1 MAVPDRFAEAVSLL
15 RTWGCRVDA
24 LDGWASRK
32 ARNDIPF
39 APEGV
44 INHHTGAWTTTD
56 QMLFVTGRTG
66 LPGPLCHWTIYRDG
80 TIVLGAAGY
89 ANHAGINNKPALEQ
103 VLAGAV
109 GEITPGPD
117 TAGYSGNRRTVGVEV
132 KCPGAYNEAQR
143 AAAVAL
149 NAALVIAFGWS
160 PTAPPVGAHK
170 EITRRKPG
178 DPGDDM
184 AQFRADVVDM
194 VAAKTAQPPVVVP
207 PPVTYPPTV
216 RLGSR
221 GVRVK
226 RVQEALRAAGYR
238 GDVLNRKLLVVD
250 GEYGPR
256 TRRAVK
262 RFQKAKRLFVDGVV
276 GPDTYA
282 ALGITITAS
291 APTN

>member
-1 MAVPDRFAEAVSLL
+1 MAVADRFADAAALL
-15 RTWGCRVDA
+15 RSWGVPVVEIQ
-24 LDGWASRK
+24 GWQGRR
-32 ARNDIPF
+32 ARTDIEF
-39 APEGV
+39 APAGV

-56 QMLFVTGRTG
+56 DLLFISGRTG

-89 ANHAGINNKPALEQ
+89 ANHAGINNKPAVEQ

-109 GEITPGPD
+109 AEIKPGPD
-117 TAGYSGNRRTVGVEV
+117 TAGYSANRRMVGVEV
-132 KCPGAYNEAQR
+132 KCPAAYNEAQR

-194 VAAKTAQPPVVVP
+194 VAARTAQPPVVVP
-207 PPVTYPPTV
+207 PPMKYPPTV

-221 GVRVK
+221 GGRVK

-250 GEYGPR
+250 GEYGPQ

-262 RFQKAKRLFVDGVV
+262 RFQKAKQLFVDGVV

-282 ALGITITAS
+282 ALGITIPGTV
-291 APTN
+291 PTT

>member
-282 ALGITITAS
+282 ALGITVTAS

>member
-15 RTWGCRVDA
+15 RSWGCRVDA